1 MRVLVAD
8 RLSESSLDEMR
19 TLGVEVSYEPDLEAS
34 ELPGRLAGINV
45 LVVRGTE
52 VSKAAF
58 EAGSALNLV
67 IRAGA
72 GVKNIDVPTA
82 SERGIY
88 VANCPGKN
96 ASAVAE
102 LTFALIGSLDRRI
115 PDGVAS
121 LRAGR
126 WEKNEYARAAGL
138 RGRSLGILGLGH
150 IGRAVLKIAHA
161 YELSCFACSRS
172 LTAAKAAE
180 LGVTRVSTPGEL
192 AKVSDIFSVHLDLT
206 ERTRGIVDRKVL
218 SQLKQGAFFI
228 NTARHEL
235 VDYDALQELIPQ
247 KSLRVGLDVL
257 PNEPTTRSSTY
268 RHPIL
273 ETGLVYAVPH
283 IGASTD
289 EAQIAIANETVR
301 ILRSFLTKGEV
312 PNVVNIAESSWSRYQ
327 LVVRHVDQ
335 VGALANVLAVLKRH
349 GINVQELDNTV
360 FEGARAACAKIRLSS
375 RPSDACLSEI
385 MAFSG
390 EVLHVDLVTLPN
402 LIASVMSGYSF
413 KILRP

>member
-8 RLSESSLDEMR
+8 RLSQSSLDEMR
-19 TLGVEVSYEPDLEAS
+19 TLGVEVSYEPELEAA
-34 ELPGRLAGINV
+34 ELPARLPGINV

-52 VSKAAF
+52 VNKAAF
-58 EAGSALNLV
+58 DAGSALNLV

-126 WEKNEYARAAGL
+126 WEKNEFARAAGL
-138 RGRSLGILGLGH
+138 KGRSLGILGLGH
-150 IGRAVLKIAHA
+150 IGRAVLKIAQA
-161 YELSCFACSRS
+161 YELSCFAWSRS
-172 LTAAKAAE
+172 LTAAKAAD
-180 LGVTRVSTPGEL
+180 LGVTRVNSPGEL

-206 ERTRGIVDRKVL
+206 ERTRGIVDKKVL
-218 SQLKQGAFFI
+218 SQLRPGALFI
-228 NTARHEL
+228 NTARDEL

-247 KSLRVGLDVL
+247 KNLRVGLDVL
-257 PNEPTTRSSTY
+257 PNEPQTRNSTY

-273 ETGLVYAVPH
+273 EAGLVYAVPH

-375 RPSDACLSEI
+375 RPSDGCLSEI

-390 EVLHVDLVTLPN
+390 EILHVDLVTLPN
-402 LIASVMSGYSF
+402 LA
-413 KILRP
+413 

>member
-1 MRVLVAD
+1 MWLGVISLGPMRVLVAD
-8 RLSESSLDEMR
+8 RLFESSLDEMR
-19 TLGVEVSYEPDLEAS
+19 TLGVDVSYEP
-34 ELPGRLAGINV
+34 ELSALQLPERLADINV
-45 LVVRGTE
+45 LIVRGTE
-52 VSKAAF
+52 VTKAAF
-58 EAGSALNLV
+58 DAGSALNLV

-72 GVKNIDVPTA
+72 GVQNIDVATA

-102 LTFALIGSLDRRI
+102 LTFTLIGSLDRRI

-126 WEKNEYARAAGL
+126 WEKDEYARAVGL

-150 IGRAVLKIAHA
+150 VGRAVARIAQA
-161 YELSCFACSRS
+161 YEMPVYAWSRS
-172 LTAAKAAE
+172 LTSAKAAE
-180 LGVTRVSTPGEL
+180 LGVTRVASPAEL

-206 ERTRGIVDRKVL
+206 ERTRGIVDRQLL
-218 SQLKQGAFFI
+218 SQLKAGAFFV
-228 NTARHEL
+228 NTARNEL
-235 VDYDALQELIPQ
+235 VDYDALLEVAAQ

-257 PNEPTTRSSTY
+257 PGEPDTRSSTY
-268 RHPIL
+268 QHPIL
-273 ETGLVYAVPH
+273 KSALVYAVPH

-289 EAQIAIANETVR
+289 QAQLAIANETVR

-335 VGALANVLAVLKRH
+335 VGALANVLGVLKRH

-360 FEGARAACAKIRLSS
+360 FEGARAACAKIRVSS
-375 RPSDACLSEI
+375 RPSDACLTEI
-385 MAFSG
+385 MAFTG

-402 LIASVMSGYSF
+402 LA
-413 KILRP
+413 

>member
-1 MRVLVAD
+1 VA
-8 RLSESSLDEMR
+8 
-19 TLGVEVSYEPDLEAS
+19 
-34 ELPGRLAGINV
+34 
-45 LVVRGTE
+45 
-52 VSKAAF
+52 
-58 EAGSALNLV
+58 
-67 IRAGA
+67 
-72 GVKNIDVPTA
+72 TA

-102 LTFALIGSLDRRI
+102 LTFTLIGCLDRRV

-126 WEKNEYARAAGL
+126 WEKNEFARAAGL
-138 RGRSLGILGLGH
+138 RGRALGILGLGH
-150 IGRAVLKIAHA
+150 VGRTVLRIAQA
-161 YELSCFACSRS
+161 YELQCFAWSRS

-180 LGVTRVSTPGEL
+180 LGVTRVASPVEL
-192 AKVSDIFSVHLDLT
+192 AKISDIFSVHLELT
-206 ERTRGIVDRKVL
+206 ERTRGIVDRLVL
-218 SQLKQGAFFI
+218 SQLRNGAFFV
-228 NTARHEL
+228 NTARDEL
-235 VDYDALQELIPQ
+235 VDYDALVELIPQ

-257 PNEPTTRSSTY
+257 PAEPERRSASY
-268 RHPIL
+268 RHPIV
-273 ETGLVYAVPH
+273 ESGLVYAVPH

-349 GINVQELDNTV
+349 GIHVQELDNTV

-402 LIASVMSGYSF
+402 LA
-413 KILRP
+413 

>member
-19 TLGVEVSYEPDLEAS
+19 TLGVEVSYEPELEAA
-34 ELPGRLAGINV
+34 ELPDRLPGINV

-52 VSKAAF
+52 VNKTAF
-58 EAGSALNLV
+58 DAGSALNLV

-115 PDGVAS
+115 PDCVAS

-126 WEKNEYARAAGL
+126 WEKNEFARAAGL

-150 IGRAVLKIAHA
+150 IGRAVLKIAQA
-161 YELSCFACSRS
+161 YELTCFAWSRS
-172 LTAAKAAE
+172 LTAAKAAD
-180 LGVTRVSTPGEL
+180 LGVTRVNSPSEL

-206 ERTRGIVDRKVL
+206 ERTRGIVDKKVL
-218 SQLKQGAFFI
+218 SQLRQGAFFI
-228 NTARHEL
+228 NTARDEL
-235 VDYDALQELIPQ
+235 VDYDALQELIVP
-247 KSLRVGLDVL
+247 KNLRVGLDVL
-257 PNEPTTRSSTY
+257 PNEPTTRNSTY

-402 LIASVMSGYSF
+402 LA
-413 KILRP
+413 

>member
-8 RLSESSLDEMR
+8 RLSQSSLDEMR
-19 TLGVEVSYEPDLEAS
+19 TLGVEVSYEPDLEAA
-34 ELPGRLAGINV
+34 ELPARLPGINV

-52 VSKAAF
+52 VNKAAF
-58 EAGSALNLV
+58 DAGSALNLV

-115 PDGVAS
+115 PEGVAS

-126 WEKNEYARAAGL
+126 WEKNEFARAAGL
-138 RGRSLGILGLGH
+138 KGRSLGILGLGH
-150 IGRAVLKIAHA
+150 IGRAVLKIAQA
-161 YELSCFACSRS
+161 YELNCFAWSRS
-172 LTAAKAAE
+172 LTAAKAAD
-180 LGVTRVSTPGEL
+180 LGVTRVNSPGEL
-192 AKVSDIFSVHLDLT
+192 AKVSDIFTVHLDLT
-206 ERTRGIVDRKVL
+206 ERTRGIVDKKVL
-218 SQLKQGAFFI
+218 LQLRPGALFI
-228 NTARHEL
+228 NTARDEL
-235 VDYDALQELIPQ
+235 VDYDALQEVIPQ
-247 KSLRVGLDVL
+247 KNLRVGLDVL
-257 PNEPTTRSSTY
+257 PNEPQTRNSTY

-273 ETGLVYAVPH
+273 EAGLVYAVPH

-402 LIASVMSGYSF
+402 LA
-413 KILRP
+413 

>member
-8 RLSESSLDEMR
+8 RLSENSLDEMR
-19 TLGVEVSYEPDLEAS
+19 TLGVEVSYEPELSAAD
-34 ELPGRLAGINV
+34 LPGRLAGVNV
-45 LVVRGTE
+45 LVVRGTQ
-52 VSKAAF
+52 VSKEAF
-58 EAGSALNLV
+58 DAGSALNLV

-72 GVKNIDVPTA
+72 GVKNIDVATA

-88 VANCPGKN
+88 VAACPGKN

-102 LTFALIGSLDRRI
+102 LTFTLIGCLDRRV

-121 LRAGR
+121 LRAGK
-126 WEKNEYARAAGL
+126 WEKDEFARAVGL
-138 RGRSLGILGLGH
+138 RGRSIGILGLGH
-150 IGRAVLKIAHA
+150 VGRAVLKIAQA
-161 YELSCFACSRS
+161 YELECHAWSRS
-172 LTAAKAAE
+172 LTAAKATE
-180 LGVTRVSTPGEL
+180 LGVRRASSPAEL
-192 AKVSDIFSVHLDLT
+192 AKVSDIFTVHLELSD
-206 ERTRGIVDRKVL
+206 RTRGIVDRKVL
-218 SQLKQGAFFI
+218 SQLKPGAFFV
-228 NTARHEL
+228 NTARDEL
-235 VDYDALQELIPQ
+235 VDYEALAELIPQ
-247 KSLRVGLDVL
+247 KNLRVGLDVM
-257 PNEPTTRSSTY
+257 PSEPDTRSSTY
-268 RHPIL
+268 RHPII

-335 VGALANVLAVLKRH
+335 VGALANVLGVLKRH

-402 LIASVMSGYSF
+402 LA
-413 KILRP
+413 

>member
-1 MRVLVAD
+1 
-8 RLSESSLDEMR
+8 MR
-19 TLGVEVSYEPDLEAS
+19 TLGVEVNYEPELEAS
-34 ELPGRLAGINV
+34 DLPNRLSGVNV
-45 LVVRGTE
+45 LIVRGTE

-58 EAGSALNLV
+58 DAGSALNLV

-72 GVKNIDVPTA
+72 GVTNIDVATA

-126 WEKNEYARAAGL
+126 WEKNDFARAVGL

-150 IGRAVLKIAHA
+150 VGRAVLKIAQA
-161 YELSCFACSRS
+161 YELNCYAWSRS
-172 LTAAKAAE
+172 LTSARAAE
-180 LGVTRVSTPGEL
+180 LGVTRVASPAEL
-192 AKVSDIFSVHLDLT
+192 AKVSDIFSVHLELT
-206 ERTRGIVDRKVL
+206 ERTRGIVDKQVL
-218 SQLKQGAFFI
+218 SQLKPGSFFV
-228 NTARHEL
+228 NTARDEL
-235 VDYDALQELIPQ
+235 VDYAALQELVSQ
-247 KSLRVGLDVL
+247 KHLRVGLDVL
-257 PNEPTTRSSTY
+257 PSEPGTRNATY

-335 VGALANVLAVLKRH
+335 VGALANVLGVLKRH

-375 RPSDACLSEI
+375 RPTEACLAEI
-385 MAFSG
+385 MAFTG

-402 LIASVMSGYSF
+402 LA
-413 KILRP
+413 

>member
-19 TLGVEVSYEPDLEAS
+19 TLGVEVSYEPGLAGE
-34 ELPGRLAGINV
+34 ELCRHLPGINV
-45 LVVRGTE
+45 LVVRGTQ
-52 VSKAAF
+52 VDKAAF
-58 EAGSALNLV
+58 DAGSALNLV

-72 GVKNIDVPTA
+72 GVKNIDVATA

-102 LTFALIGSLDRRI
+102 LAFTLIGCLDRRV
-115 PDGVAS
+115 PDGVMS

-126 WEKNEYARAAGL
+126 WEKDEFARAVGL

-150 IGRAVLKIAHA
+150 VGRAVLRIAQA
-161 YELSCFACSRS
+161 YELECHAFSRT
-172 LTAAKAAE
+172 LTNAKASE
-180 LGVTRVSTPGEL
+180 LGVRRAASPAEL
-192 AKVSDIFSVHLDLT
+192 AKVSDILTVHLELT

-218 SQLKQGAFFI
+218 SNLKQGAFFV
-228 NTARHEL
+228 NTARPEL
-235 VDYDALQELIPQ
+235 VDYDALLELIPQ
-247 KSLRVGLDVL
+247 KQLRVGLDVL
-257 PNEPTTRSSTY
+257 PGEPDTRSSTY

-273 ETGLVYAVPH
+273 ESGLVYAVPH

-289 EAQIAIANETVR
+289 EAQIATANETVR

-312 PNVVNIAESSWSRYQ
+312 PNVVNIAESTYSRYQ

-335 VGALANVLAVLKRH
+335 VGALANVLGVLKRH

-360 FEGARAACAKIRLSS
+360 FEGSRAACAKIRLSS

-402 LIASVMSGYSF
+402 LA
-413 KILRP
+413 

>member
-8 RLSESSLDEMR
+8 RLSQSSLDEMR
-19 TLGVEVSYEPDLEAS
+19 TLGVEVSYEPELEAA
-34 ELPGRLAGINV
+34 ELPARLPGINV

-52 VSKAAF
+52 VNKAAF
-58 EAGSALNLV
+58 DAGSALNLV

-126 WEKNEYARAAGL
+126 WEKNEFARAAGL
-138 RGRSLGILGLGH
+138 KGRSLGILGLGH
-150 IGRAVLKIAHA
+150 IGRAVLKIAQA
-161 YELSCFACSRS
+161 YELNCFAWSRS
-172 LTAAKAAE
+172 LTAAKAAD
-180 LGVTRVSTPGEL
+180 LGVTRVNSPGEL

-206 ERTRGIVDRKVL
+206 ERTRGIVDKKVL
-218 SQLKQGAFFI
+218 SQLRPGALFI
-228 NTARHEL
+228 NTARDEL

-247 KSLRVGLDVL
+247 KNLRVGLDVL
-257 PNEPTTRSSTY
+257 PNEPQTRNSTY

-273 ETGLVYAVPH
+273 EAGLVYAVPH

-375 RPSDACLSEI
+375 RPSDGCLSEI

-402 LIASVMSGYSF
+402 LA
-413 KILRP
+413 

>member
-1 MRVLVAD
+1 
-8 RLSESSLDEMR
+8 MR
-19 TLGVEVSYEPDLEAS
+19 TLGVEVNYEPELEAA
-34 ELPGRLAGINV
+34 ELPARLPGFNV

-52 VSKAAF
+52 VNKAAF
-58 EAGSALNLV
+58 DAGSALNLV

-126 WEKNEYARAAGL
+126 WEKNEFARAAGL

-150 IGRAVLKIAHA
+150 IGRAVLKIAQA
-161 YELSCFACSRS
+161 YELSCFAWSRS
-172 LTAAKAAE
+172 LTAAKAAD
-180 LGVTRVSTPGEL
+180 LGVTRVNSPSEL

-206 ERTRGIVDRKVL
+206 DRTRGIVDKKVL
-218 SQLKQGAFFI
+218 SQLRQGAFFI
-228 NTARHEL
+228 NTARDEL
-235 VDYDALQELIPQ
+235 VDYDALQELIVP
-247 KSLRVGLDVL
+247 KNLRVGLDVL
-257 PNEPTTRSSTY
+257 PNEPQTRNSTY

-273 ETGLVYAVPH
+273 ESGLVYAVPH

-402 LIASVMSGYSF
+402 LA
-413 KILRP
+413 

>member
-1 MRVLVAD
+1 MRVLIAD

-19 TLGVEVSYEPDLEAS
+19 TLGVEVSYEPELEAAD
-34 ELPGRLAGINV
+34 LPARLADINV

-58 EAGSALNLV
+58 DAGSALNLV

-72 GVKNIDVPTA
+72 GVKNIDVATA

-126 WEKNEYARAAGL
+126 WEKNEYARAVGL
-138 RGRSLGILGLGH
+138 RGRSIGILGMGH
-150 IGRAVLKIAHA
+150 VGRAVLKIAQA
-161 YELSCFACSRS
+161 YELSCFAWSRS
-172 LTAAKAAE
+172 LTSAKAAE
-180 LGVTRVSTPGEL
+180 LGVTRVASPAEL
-192 AKVSDIFSVHLDLT
+192 AKVSDIFTVHLELT
-206 ERTRGIVDRKVL
+206 ERTRGLVDKNVL
-218 SQLKQGAFFI
+218 SQLKPGAFFI
-228 NTARHEL
+228 NTARDEL
-235 VDYDALQELIPQ
+235 VDYDVLEELIPQ
-247 KSLRVGLDVL
+247 KQLRVGLDVL
-257 PNEPTTRSSTY
+257 PNEPSTRHATY

-273 ETGLVYAVPH
+273 DAGVVYAVPH

-289 EAQIAIANETVR
+289 EAQVAIANETVR

-402 LIASVMSGYSF
+402 LA
-413 KILRP
+413 

>member
-8 RLSESSLDEMR
+8 RLSQSSLDEMR
-19 TLGVEVSYEPDLEAS
+19 TLGVEVSYEPELDAA

-45 LVVRGTE
+45 LVVRGTQ
-52 VSKAAF
+52 VNKAAF
-58 EAGSALNLV
+58 DAGSALNLV

-102 LTFALIGSLDRRI
+102 LTFALIGCLDRRI

-121 LRAGR
+121 LRDGR
-126 WEKNEYARAAGL
+126 WEKNEFARSVGL
-138 RGRSLGILGLGH
+138 RGRSIGILGLGH
-150 IGRAVLKIAHA
+150 VGRAVLKIAQA
-161 YELSCFACSRS
+161 FELSCFAWSRS
-172 LTAAKAAE
+172 LNAAKATE
-180 LGVTRVSTPGEL
+180 LGVTRVTSPAEL
-192 AKVSDIFSVHLDLT
+192 AKVSDIFTVHLELT
-206 ERTRGIVDRKVL
+206 ERTRGIVDKNVL
-218 SQLKQGAFFI
+218 SQLRPGAFFV
-228 NTARHEL
+228 NTARDGL
-235 VDYDALQELIPQ
+235 VDYDALQEQIPL
-247 KSLRVGLDVL
+247 KNLRVGLDVL
-257 PNEPTTRSSTY
+257 PGEPQTRSSTY

-273 ETGLVYAVPH
+273 EAGLVYAVPH

-402 LIASVMSGYSF
+402 LA
-413 KILRP
+413 

>member
-19 TLGVEVSYEPDLEAS
+19 TLGVEVSYEPELEGE
-34 ELPGRLAGINV
+34 ELRRRLPGINV

-52 VSKAAF
+52 VDKAAF
-58 EAGSALNLV
+58 DAGGALNLV
-67 IRAGA
+67 VRAGA
-72 GVKNIDVPTA
+72 GVKNIDVATA

-88 VANCPGKN
+88 VAACPGKN

-102 LTFALIGSLDRRI
+102 LAFTLIGCLDRRV
-115 PDGVAS
+115 PDGVVS

-126 WEKNEYARAAGL
+126 WEKDEFARASGL
-138 RGRSLGILGLGH
+138 RGRALGILGLGH
-150 IGRAVLKIAHA
+150 VGRAVLRIAQA
-161 YELSCFACSRS
+161 YELECHAFSRS
-172 LTAAKAAE
+172 LTAAKARE
-180 LGVTRVSTPGEL
+180 LGVRRAASPAEL
-192 AKVSDIFSVHLDLT
+192 VKVSDIVTVHLELT

-218 SQLKQGAFFI
+218 SNLKQGAFFV
-228 NTARHEL
+228 NTARDEL
-235 VDYDALQELIPQ
+235 VDYDALLELIPQ
-247 KSLRVGLDVL
+247 KQLRVGLDVL
-257 PNEPTTRSSTY
+257 PNEPETRNSTY

-273 ETGLVYAVPH
+273 ESGLVYAVPH

-312 PNVVNIAESSWSRYQ
+312 PNVVNIAESTYARYQ

-335 VGALANVLAVLKRH
+335 VGALANVLGVLKRH

-360 FEGARAACAKIRLSS
+360 FEGSRAACAKIRLSS

-385 MAFSG
+385 MAFSA

-402 LIASVMSGYSF
+402 LA
-413 KILRP
+413 

>member
-8 RLSESSLDEMR
+8 RLSDSSLDEMR
-19 TLGVEVSYEPDLEAS
+19 TLGVEVSYEPDLKAS
-34 ELPGRLAGINV
+34 DLPARLPGINV
-45 LVVRGTE
+45 LIVRGTQ
-52 VSKAAF
+52 VSKTAI

-102 LTFALIGSLDRRI
+102 LTFTLIGCLDRRV

-126 WEKNEYARAAGL
+126 WEKDEFARAAGL
-138 RGRSLGILGLGH
+138 RGRALGILGLGH
-150 IGRAVLKIAHA
+150 VGRAVLKVAQA
-161 YELSCFACSRS
+161 LEMNCFAWSRS
-172 LTAAKAAE
+172 LTSAKAAE
-180 LGVTRVSTPGEL
+180 LGVTRL
-192 AKVSDIFSVHLDLT
+192 ASPLEVAKASDILTVHLDLT

-218 SQLKQGAFFI
+218 SQLRPGAFFV
-228 NTARHEL
+228 NTARDEL
-235 VDYDALQELIPQ
+235 VDYEALLELIPQ
-247 KSLRVGLDVL
+247 KNLRVGLDVL
-257 PNEPTTRSSTY
+257 PGEPDTRSSTY

-273 ETGLVYAVPH
+273 ESGLVYAVPH

-312 PNVVNIAESSWSRYQ
+312 PNVVNIAESSYSRYQ
-327 LVVRHVDQ
+327 LVVRHADQ
-335 VGALANVLAVLKRH
+335 VGALANVLGVLKRH

-360 FEGARAACAKIRLSS
+360 FEGAKAACAKIRLSS

-390 EVLHVDLVTLPN
+390 EILHVDLVTLPN
-402 LIASVMSGYSF
+402 LA
-413 KILRP
+413 

>member
-1 MRVLVAD
+1 
-8 RLSESSLDEMR
+8 MR
-19 TLGVEVSYEPDLEAS
+19 TLGVEVNYEPELEAS
-34 ELPGRLAGINV
+34 DLPNRLSGVNV
-45 LVVRGTE
+45 LIVRGTE

-58 EAGSALNLV
+58 DAGSALNLV

-72 GVKNIDVPTA
+72 GVKNIDVATA

-126 WEKNEYARAAGL
+126 WEKNEFARAVGL

-150 IGRAVLKIAHA
+150 VGRAVLKIAQA
-161 YELSCFACSRS
+161 YELNCYACSRS
-172 LTAAKAAE
+172 LTSARAAE
-180 LGVTRVSTPGEL
+180 LGVTRVASPLEL
-192 AKVSDIFSVHLDLT
+192 AKVSDIFSVHLELT
-206 ERTRGIVDRKVL
+206 ERTRGIVDRQVL
-218 SQLKQGAFFI
+218 SQLKPGSFFV
-228 NTARHEL
+228 NTARDEL
-235 VDYDALQELIPQ
+235 VDYAALQELIPQ
-247 KSLRVGLDVL
+247 KHLRVGLDVL
-257 PNEPTTRSSTY
+257 PSEPGTRHATY

-289 EAQIAIANETVR
+289 QAQIAIANETVR

-312 PNVVNIAESSWSRYQ
+312 PNVVNIAESSYSRYQ

-335 VGALANVLAVLKRH
+335 VGALANVLGVLKRH

-402 LIASVMSGYSF
+402 LA
-413 KILRP
+413 

>member
-206 ERTRGIVDRKVL
+206 ERTRGMVDRKVL
-218 SQLKQGAFFI
+218 SQLRPGAFFI
-228 NTARHEL
+228 NTSRHEL

-247 KSLRVGLDVL
+247 KNLRVGLDVL

-273 ETGLVYAVPH
+273 EAGLVYAVPH

-402 LIASVMSGYSF
+402 LA
-413 KILRP
+413 